1 MAPGQGFWVA
11 AANTTDT
18 ALSFTADMRTNSGTG
33 DFVSGPQLLTHHVAV
48 KLFNGET
55 ERATTDFY
63 FRDGLSLGLD
73 PGYDAAA
80 FNQSTKL
87 SSRLAH
93 GKPRNSFCYE
103 CNGYGRYAEHESAF
117 RD

>member
-1 MAPGQGFWVA
+1 
-11 AANTTDT
+11 
-18 ALSFTADMRTNSGTG
+18 MRTNSGTG
-33 DFVSGPQLLTHHVAV
+33 DFVSGPQLLTHHVAL

-87 SSRLAH
+87 TTRLAWEA
-93 GKPRNSFCYE
+93 KKQPFL
-103 CNGYGRYAEHESAF
+103 
-117 RD
+117 